1 MLGTRSTCEQVERC
15 TINKMASWVKEI
27 KERVSANAREL
38 GQCVRKSRHRKDAV
52 NKMARH
58 KAVPN

>member
-1 MLGTRSTCEQVERC
+1 MCEQVERC
-15 TINKMASWVKEI
+15 TINKMASSVKEI

-38 GQCVRKSRHRKDAV
+38 GQHVRKSRHRKDAV